1 MLEDFD
7 LGSGEGFNEPTS
19 FNKNKDAYFTGERNF
34 TTLKLSRVSSFE
46 NTRQK
51 NLRSFKSRP
60 LVVALVL
67 KSEGL

>member
-7 LGSGEGFNEPTS
+7 LGSGEGFNEPS

-34 TTLKLSRVSSFE
+34 TTLKLFRVSSFV

-51 NLRSFKSRP
+51 KLE
-60 LVVALVL
+60 VI
-67 KSEGL
+67 

>member
-34 TTLKLSRVSSFE
+34 TTLKLSRVLSFE

-51 NLRSFKSRP
+51 KP
-60 LVVALVL
+60 EVI
-67 KSEGL
+67 